1 MMIFDNF
8 DMIRIINLPERT
20 DRRRRMSREL
30 RRAGIADD
38 PRVEFFRAIRPT
50 EALNHSSIGMH
61 GVFLS
66 HHAILKEAA
75 ARNASV
81 LILEDDCDFVPG
93 VRNYRAPE
101 GWDVFYGGYYARQPD
116 RLQDSDIIGAHM
128 MGFTAAA
135 AKQAA
140 DYFTALKPEGQ
151 FPPVDGAYVWFRRAH
166 PAVKTAFAEPPI
178 GYQRASRTDIGDL
191 AAHDRL
197 PIVRDVVEL
206 ARRFRNLFRKRG
218 QAHTGKFRF

>member
-1 MMIFDNF
+1 MIFDKF

-20 DRRRRMSREL
+20 DRRRRMEREL
-30 RRAGIADD
+30 DHAGIGDD

-75 ARNASV
+75 AKGASV

-93 VRNYRAPE
+93 IRDYVAPE
-101 GWDVFYGGYYARQPD
+101 GWDIFYGGYYADRPD
-116 RLQDSDIIGAHM
+116 DLQNSDIIGAHM

-135 AKQAA
+135 AKQVA
-140 DYFTALKPEGQ
+140 DYFTGLNPEGQ
-151 FPPVDGAYVWFRRAH
+151 FPPIDGAYVWFRRAH
-166 PAVKTAFAEPPI
+166 PEVKTAFAEPAI
-178 GYQRASRTDIGDL
+178 GNQRASRTDIGDL
-191 AAHDRL
+191 KIYDRL
-197 PIVRDVVEL
+197 PVVRHAVEL
-206 ARRFRNLFRKRG
+206 ARQFRNLFRKRG
-218 QAHTGKFRF
+218 DAHGGKFKF